1 MTKSTPLAKILSRLH
16 LRGTVL
22 TSDSPGVGQT
32 SKFEGFVPLIGSNGK
47 LSPSVIGVGS
57 IEVGAVQ
64 AEQVTFLDNLEG
76 DPTAA
81 NVRIALNNITKD
93 NGLALLRAKNLADV
107 ADSVAAFNIL
117 KKNSTVASSGSVT
130 AGVVGIASQ
139 TEVEAGTDS
148 ATETSLTTSLL
159 AVSPSTA
166 KATYLSKIATSAQ
179 TINSQ
184 IVLPGNPTANLQAA
198 TKQYVDAQVAAAQS
212 FPTAN
217 TIWVDAVNGSDAT
230 GERGK
235 MAKPVLTLTY
245 AKSLALAGDLI
256 YVRPGT
262 YNENDLAK
270 HNVTWWFEA
279 GAKVYYTSGGD
290 STVALFNVATNE
302 ICNVF
307 GEGEFY
313 NLHGSSNS
321 RYVLYV
327 RNGSKC
333 VFKGKLI
340 QSARSAI
347 YVDASSTGYATII
360 LSDSL
365 RSDDLAGS
373 GSCAA
378 RLVSG
383 EVSLIVGREI
393 YSNASQFQAGLEFGT
408 GSGSAGV
415 GTQIVQCPKIHGK
428 HNAIHFANTVRSHV
442 VTQIC
447 TATDGPAV
455 KVDGGAANV
464 IEGTSD
470 LHTDT
475 GSYPAVIMTKG
486 RLSLVNVVL
495 YNANGQAGVYMN
507 GTPYDPTAP
516 YLVLKNSEI
525 WSAGS
530 ISTAISANSSGY
542 FTVRIVGSAQSDCVE
557 PTAVIRVG
565 GAWDYVPAGDA

>member
-1 MTKSTPLAKILSRLH
+1 MIKSTPLAKILSRLAI
-16 LRGTVL
+16 RGAVL
-22 TSDSPGVGQT
+22 DTTDSQVN
-32 SKFEGFVPLIGSNGK
+32 SIYEGFVPLIGPDGK
-47 LSPSVIGVGS
+47 LDPSVVGVGTVS
-57 IEVGAVQ
+57 LGDVE
-64 AEQVTFLDNLEG
+64 AESVTFGTTPQN
-76 DPTAA
+76 DPTVT
-81 NVRIALNNITKD
+81 NVREAINNITKD
-93 NGLALLRAKNLADV
+93 NGLALLRSKNLSDV
-107 ADSVAAFNIL
+107 ADSVASFNAI
-117 KKNSTVASSGSVT
+117 KKNSTVAASGLVT
-130 AGVVGIASQ
+130 AGVIGIAGQ
-139 TEVEAGTDS
+139 TEVEAGTDTAS
-148 ATETSLTTSLL
+148 DVSTGTALL
-159 AVSPSTA
+159 ALSPSTA
-166 KATYLSKIATSAQ
+166 KTTYLSKVATGNQ
-179 TINSQ
+179 TINSSLT
-184 IVLPGNPTANLQAA
+184 LPGNPTANLHAA
-198 TKQYVDAQVAAAQS
+198 TKQYVDAQVAASQS

-217 TIWVDAVNGSDAT
+217 TIWVDQVSGSDAT

-235 MAKPVLTLTY
+235 MAKPVLTLAY

-256 YVRPGT
+256 VVRPGT

-290 STVALFNVATNE
+290 STIALFNVAVNE
-302 ICNVF
+302 TCNVF

-313 NLHGSSNS
+313 NMHGSSNS

-347 YVDASSTGYATII
+347 YVDASTTGYATIV

-378 RLVSG
+378 RFVSG
-383 EVSLIVGREI
+383 EVSMIVGREI
-393 YSNASQFQAGLEFGT
+393 YSNGSQFQAGLEFGT

-415 GTQIVQCPKIHGK
+415 GTQVVQCPKIHGK

-442 VTQIC
+442 ITRTC

-455 KVDGGAANV
+455 KVDGGASNV
-464 IEGTSD
+464 IEGVSD
-470 LHTDT
+470 MHTDT
-475 GSYPAVIMTKG
+475 ASYPTVIMTKG
-486 RLSLVNVVL
+486 RLSLINVVL
-495 YNANGQAGVYMN
+495 YNGNGQAGVYMN
-507 GTPYDPTAP
+507 GTPYATDAP

-530 ISTAISANSSGY
+530 ISTAISASSSGY

>member
-1 MTKSTPLAKILSRLH
+1 MIKSTPFAKILARLAV
-16 LRGTVL
+16 RGAVL
-22 TSDSPGVGQT
+22 NTTDSQVN
-32 SKFEGFVPLIGSNGK
+32 SIYEGCVPLIGSNGK
-47 LSPSVIGVGS
+47 LHPSVIGTGTVELGD
-57 IEVGAVQ
+57 VQ
-64 AEQVTFLDNLEG
+64 AESVTFGTAPDN

-81 NVRIALNNITKD
+81 NVRVAINNITKD
-93 NGLALLRAKNLADV
+93 NGLALLRSKNLSDV
-107 ADSVAAFNIL
+107 ADSVAAFNNI
-117 KKNSTVASSGSVT
+117 KKNSTVASSGTVNS
-130 AGVVGIASQ
+130 GVVGIASQ
-139 TEVEAGTDS
+139 TDVEAGTDT
-148 ATETSLTTSLL
+148 ATDTSIGSTLL
-159 AVSPSTA
+159 AVGPSTA
-166 KATYLSKIATSAQ
+166 KATYLSKVTTSTQ
-179 TINSQ
+179 TIHSQ
-184 IVLPGNPTANLQAA
+184 IVLPGNPTANLQVA

-217 TIWVDAVNGSDAT
+217 TIWVDQVNGSDAT

-235 MAKPVLTLTY
+235 MAKPVLTLSY
-245 AKSLALAGDLI
+245 AKSIALSGDLI

-313 NLHGSSNS
+313 NLHSSSNS

-327 RNGSKC
+327 RNAARC

-347 YVDASSTGYATII
+347 YVDAGTVGYATII

-365 RSDDLAGS
+365 RSDDLSGS

-393 YSNASQFQAGLEFGT
+393 YSNGSQFQAGLEFGT
-408 GSGSAGV
+408 GSSSAGV
-415 GTQIVQCPKIHGK
+415 GTQVVQCPKIHGK
-428 HNAIHFANTVRSHV
+428 YNAIHFANTVCSHV
-442 VTQIC
+442 ITRTC

-455 KVDGGAANV
+455 KVDGGASNL

-475 GSYPAVIMTKG
+475 ASYPTVIMTKG

-495 YNANGQAGVYMN
+495 YNGNGQAGVFMN
-507 GTPYDPTAP
+507 GTPYDTAAP

-525 WSAGS
+525 WSGGS
-530 ISTAISANSSGY
+530 ISTAISASNSGY
-542 FTVRIVGSAQSDCVE
+542 FTVRIVGAAQSDCVE
-557 PTAVIRVG
+557 PTAVIRTG